1 MKLNL
6 TISNY
11 LKINKMYRII
21 EKEIIGSKVKNFL

>member
-21 EKEIIGSKVKNFL
+21 KKEIIGFKVKNFL